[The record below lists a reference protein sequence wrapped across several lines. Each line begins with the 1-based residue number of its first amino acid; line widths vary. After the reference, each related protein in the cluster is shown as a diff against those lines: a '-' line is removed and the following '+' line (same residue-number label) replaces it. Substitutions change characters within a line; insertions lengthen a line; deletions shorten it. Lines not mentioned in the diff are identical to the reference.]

1 MPEPDENPQPRTPSA
16 GRLVI
21 RVNLTPK
28 GPPEAPVRRRLSRDA
43 LLLIVGAVAVL
54 GSWVGI
60 SMFRTEPTAAPA
72 ATEAARNPTSQPS
85 APVPAPSAAAPAVS
99 NEPIPKADAPPSAVN
114 QVIPD
119 VSRSAQQTIR
129 GTIVVSVR
137 VTVGKEGTV
146 LGATSVIRGP
156 SRYFERLAV
165 EAAKKWTFTPAV
177 QEEQRIMLVSFSF
190 KRTGTTARASS
201 QK

>member
-1 MPEPDENPQPRTPSA
+1 VPEPDENPQPRTPSA

-43 LLLIVGAVAVL
+43 LLLILGAVAVL

-99 NEPIPKADAPPSAVN
+99 NEPIPKADAPPSAIN

-146 LGATSVIRGP
+146 LGATPVIRGP

-177 QEEQRIMLVSFSF
+177 REEPRIMLVSFSF
-190 KRTGTTARASS
+190 KRTGTTARASP

>member
-43 LLLIVGAVAVL
+43 LLLILGAVAVL
-54 GSWVGI
+54 GSWIGI

-85 APVPAPSAAAPAVS
+85 APVPAPSAAPAVS

-146 LGATSVIRGP
+146 LGATPVIRGP

-190 KRTGTTARASS
+190 KRAGTTARASP